1 MEDNN
6 KILHTELCGLKDLI
20 DERLR
25 NVFEICNRIEAQT
38 TKTNGRVTDL
48 ENRRVK
54 NLEVW
59 KGFITGGLTIL
70 SLLVVPMVI
79 IVFAKFIGD

>member
-1 MEDNN
+1 MED
-6 KILHTELCGLKDLI
+6 KSDILHTELCGLKDI
-20 DERLR
+20 VDERLK
-25 NVFEICNRIEAQT
+25 NVFDICNRIEKQT

-59 KGFITGGLTIL
+59 KGFITGGLALMT
-70 SLLVVPMVI
+70 LLVVPMVI
-79 IVFAKFIGD
+79 IVFAKFIG